1 VSQAIRGVIGSVD
14 DLPGQIEAALRSKR
28 MSWSRLAAGSAWT
41 RQYLRQAVS
50 APIVP
55 LEVLE
60 FLTAALN
67 IRPTFCVAP
76 TVSLLLQPSP
86 DPT

>member
-1 VSQAIRGVIGSVD
+1 MSQAIRGVIGSVD
-14 DLPGQIEAALRSKR
+14 DLPGQIEAALRARR

-41 RQYLRQAVS
+41 RQYLRQAVA
-50 APIVP
+50 APTVP

-60 FLTAALN
+60 FLTRTLN
-67 IRPTFCVAP
+67 IRPTFSVAP